1 MHLQRDSNDQRR
13 LPSTPG
19 FLDKLSSH
27 SHCRGCNTSNKPR
40 QRSKGAT
47 SVGHASGV
55 DDGGGGG
62 GGGGEFWQKSTVA
75 PSVSQSV
82 PVASESGKRSSTTTY
97 GRRVPLPSVIPSFH
111 SSTACRE
118 FLSKSIIPTP
128 TKSSPLKITFSST
141 SFYVKGKVAW
151 TLYNIRPAAIL

>member
-19 FLDKLSSH
+19 FLDKPSSH

-55 DDGGGGG
+55 DDDGG

-97 GRRVPLPSVIPSFH
+97 GRRVPPPSSLPSTVPLHAESSLARASSRLQRNLHHSRSPSPAPV
-111 SSTACRE
+111 ST
-118 FLSKSIIPTP
+118 
-128 TKSSPLKITFSST
+128 
-141 SFYVKGKVAW
+141 
-151 TLYNIRPAAIL
+151 

>member
-19 FLDKLSSH
+19 FLDKLSSQ
-27 SHCRGCNTSNKPR
+27 SHCRGCNTSNKSK

-55 DDGGGGG
+55 DDG

-82 PVASESGKRSSTTTY
+82 PVASESGKRSSPTTY
-97 GRRVPLPSVIPSFH
+97 GRRVPPPSSIPYSLPSTVPLHAESSLARASSRLQRNLHHSRSPSP
-111 SSTACRE
+111 APV
-118 FLSKSIIPTP
+118 SK
-128 TKSSPLKITFSST
+128 
-141 SFYVKGKVAW
+141 
-151 TLYNIRPAAIL
+151 